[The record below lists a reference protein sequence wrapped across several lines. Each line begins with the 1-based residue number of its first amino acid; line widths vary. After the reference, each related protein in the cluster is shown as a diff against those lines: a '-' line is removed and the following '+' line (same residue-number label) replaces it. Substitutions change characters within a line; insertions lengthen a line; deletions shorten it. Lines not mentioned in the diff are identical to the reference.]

1 MRLLLL
7 LRPRQVGYTDKFC
20 RAGETKYWSECSVSE
35 DFDLY
40 IRLASNNMFGRYV
53 M

>member
-1 MRLLLL
+1 VSY
-7 LRPRQVGYTDKFC
+7 QDEFC
-20 RAGETKYWSECSVSE
+20 TRGETKYWSENSVAE

-40 IRLASNNMFGRYV
+40 IRLATINRFGRYV